1 MDYIN
6 AIKTAYN
13 VGEQVISDYQR
24 GRKARLLGKYPDS
37 NSIKKLGHYNNSR
50 KDLGVYRR

>member
-13 VGEQVISDYQR
+13 VGSEVIGDYQR
-24 GRKARLLGKYPDS
+24 GRKVRLLGKYPDS

>member
-13 VGEQVISDYQR
+13 VGEQIISDYQR
-24 GRKARLLGKYPDS
+24 GRKVRLLGKYPDS
-37 NSIKKLGHYNNSR
+37 NSIKKLGHYNISR